1 MARNRGDII
10 DVIQNLIETCRDG
23 QNGFRDA
30 AEHIKDAEIR
40 SFFNE
45 QSLERANFAGEL
57 EQIAVRLGEPS
68 VDRSGSTA
76 AAFHRA
82 WIDFKANVGMG
93 DDGVIAAAETGE
105 DAAKKAYEDA
115 LKEDLPA
122 DVRSTI
128 ERQAQS
134 VIRAHNRV
142 RDIRDRRKAA

>member
-1 MARNRGDII
+1 MAKPNSEILDI
-10 DVIQNLIETCRDG
+10 IQNLIETCRDG
-23 QNGFRDA
+23 QNGYRDA
-30 AEHIKDAEIR
+30 AEHVKDADVR
-40 SFFNE
+40 RFFNE
-45 QSLERANFAGEL
+45 QSLQRATFAGEL
-57 EQIAVRLGEPS
+57 EDIARQLGES
-68 VDRSGSTA
+68 DVDRSGSTA
-76 AAFHRA
+76 AAMHRA